1 MHVCFEELIYML
13 SAEKQYTFILHGMF
27 AADNKCI
34 VMLLVLEQTN
44 ASMNIATCIFT
55 MTVYYCSIHT
65 DEFMDTAFVCDR
77 VCLSK

>member
-1 MHVCFEELIYML
+1 
-13 SAEKQYTFILHGMF
+13 MF

-34 VMLLVLEQTN
+34 VMLLVLEQVN

-55 MTVYYCSIHT
+55 MTVYYCSIYA

-77 VCLSK
+77 V